1 MKRLN
6 LKALVAAGAVVAAG
20 AAQAQ
25 TTGIDVSGVLSGL
38 DATSVVSGI
47 VAAGAIFALPGFAKW
62 AVKKVATF
70 FG

>member
-38 DATSVVSGI
+38 DATSVVAGI